1 MRQTSSRPLL
11 LAHIDAQRLWPSLAA
26 VLLGAFLVIGA
37 GFSHSQTL
45 HNAAHDSRHSA
56 AFPCH

>member
-1 MRQTSSRPLL
+1 MRTTSSRPLS
-11 LAHIDAQRLWPSLAA
+11 LAQLDARRLWPSLAA
-26 VLLGAFLVIGA
+26 LLLGAFLLFGV
-37 GFSHSQTL
+37 GFAQPTTL